1 MRTLILTAALFG
13 FALPALAAQEPAPT
27 PAPDATSATA
37 PAAAP
42 DATPA
47 PSAAPA
53 PDAAAAAPT
62 TTKPPVVQKLTEK
75 DLVEKENYTIQ
86 LSLPTEEDR
95 ELWARPGLRVELAVE
110 GGLLAPNGP
119 APRIWGI
126 TFHLRTRLRI
136 DRLWSMAATFGYTV
150 ARGSYTGVRWTA
162 LVEPI
167 FHPIPSLGIS
177 LAAGYGGLSVGN
189 PNVHFDPSAETASR
203 TLASNERLSNCT
215 GSAYVAQARVEY
227 LFVVGPLFSTGPYLL
242 ADGQWTGCTEGFGK
256 TDRESGAQ
264 IAGRQWWLSLGGAV
278 GWWLSWR

>member
-1 MRTLILTAALFG
+1 MRILILTCALLG
-13 FALPALAAQEPAPT
+13 FALPALAAEEPAPT
-27 PAPDATSATA
+27 PAPDSA

-42 DATPA
+42 
-47 PSAAPA
+47 APA
-53 PDAAAAAPT
+53 PAPAPAAAPT
-62 TTKPPVVQKLTEK
+62 PAATDAPTVAPKASEK
-75 DLVEKENYTIQ
+75 DLVEKEGYTIR

-95 ELWARPGLRVELAVE
+95 ELWAQPGLRVELAVE

-150 ARGSYTGVRWTA
+150 ARGDYTGVRWTA
-162 LVEPI
+162 VVEPI

-177 LAAGYGGLSVGN
+177 LAAGYGGLSISN
-189 PNVHFDPSAETASR
+189 PNVRFNASQETASR
-203 TLASNERLSNCT
+203 TLGPNERINNCT
-215 GSAYVAQARVEY
+215 GGAYVAQARVEY
-227 LFVVGPLFSTGPYLL
+227 LIVVGPLFSTGPYLL
-242 ADGQWTGCTEGFGK
+242 ADGQWTSCSLSFGK
-256 TDRESGAQ
+256 TDRDTGAD